1 MSLPAA
7 TCSARCLP
15 PAQRRRCCCTAWTKV
30 VGRCWNTP
38 GYAVCRPA
46 SGWRTRCGC
55 PTARPLSTTRPWCP
69 RRSSCSVGRGGQCE
83 VGVVE
88 TRYHY
93 TADQAGHVVARTGAL
108 PVPWRHDN
116 LRVFP
121 GKDIGTEQMRCGT
134 VLFGSHLQQQR
145 TAGVVEP

>member
-15 PAQRRRCCCTAWTKV
+15 PAQRRRCGCTAWTKV

-38 GYAVCRPA
+38 GYAECRPA

-55 PTARPLSTTRPWCP
+55 PTARPPSTTRPWCP

-83 VGVVE
+83 VGEVE

-93 TADQAGHVVARTGAL
+93 TTDHARHVVPGPGAL
-108 PVPWRHDN
+108 PVPRPHDD
-116 LRVFP
+116 LRLFSVE
-121 GKDIGTEQMRCGT
+121 GIAATERRCVSRPLAST
-134 VLFGSHLQQQR
+134 QRQDHNHLVVL
-145 TAGVVEP
+145 